1 MEAERAGQVGKLTEA
16 AARFPDPSP
25 ADAMEARGRWME
37 LQKESEDVWN
47 QPLRRKKMMGLQ
59 VEEWEPPE

>member
-1 MEAERAGQVGKLTEA
+1 ML
-16 AARFPDPSP
+16 PSP

-37 LQKESEDVWN
+37 LPKESEDVWN